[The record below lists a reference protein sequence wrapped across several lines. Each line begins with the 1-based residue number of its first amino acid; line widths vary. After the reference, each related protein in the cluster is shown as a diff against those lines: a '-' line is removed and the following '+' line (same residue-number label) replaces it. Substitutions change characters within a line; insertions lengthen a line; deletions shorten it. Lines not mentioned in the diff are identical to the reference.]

1 MPDKPRTVLVVLGGL
16 SAEREVS
23 HETGTACA
31 RALEQRGYE
40 VRLFD
45 WREGCSVSLLQALT
59 PRPDVV
65 FNALHGTYGE
75 DGCLAGLLACCHIP
89 STHSGVLAS
98 ALAMDK
104 LMTKNILQP
113 LGIRFAESRPLEE
126 VWQGETLSF
135 PLPCV
140 VKPVAQ
146 GSSIGVERLLNA
158 DARFSGERLFPLMV
172 EHYIEGREFT
182 VGIFREKAM
191 GVTEVV
197 ARGAGFYDYKAKYEE
212 AHAAHHIFPAQ
223 IEAELAETL
232 CRWSELAHK
241 TLGCRTTSRCDFRY
255 DGKHLY
261 MLEIN
266 THPGMTAMSLV
277 PEQARGSG
285 ISFEELTETLVLEA
299 CKHAAEERTPPAV
312 LPSVPPSV
320 PPSARKNLRKSMRKS
335 LSSVAEREQ
344 IS

>member
-23 HETGTACA
+23 RETGTACA
-31 RALEQRGYE
+31 RALERRGYS
-40 VRLFD
+40 VRVFD
-45 WREGCSVSLLQALT
+45 WREGCAPSLLNALT

-75 DGCLAGLLACCHIP
+75 DGCLAGLLACCNIP

-104 LMTKNILQP
+104 LMTKNLLQP
-113 LGIRFAESRPLEE
+113 LGIRFPESRPLEE
-126 VWQGETLSF
+126 VWQKEKLSF

-146 GSSIGVERLLNA
+146 GSSIGVERLLDA
-158 DARFSGERLFPLMV
+158 RARFSGDMPFPLMV
-172 EHYIEGREFT
+172 ERYIEGREFT
-182 VGIFREKAM
+182 VGILHEKAM

-197 ARGAGFYDYKAKYEE
+197 ARGAGFYDYKAKYDE
-212 AHAAHHIFPAQ
+212 AHAARHIFPAE
-223 IEAELAETL
+223 IEGALAETL
-232 CRWSELAHK
+232 CRWSERAHK
-241 TLGCRTTSRCDFRY
+241 ALGCRTASRSDFRY

-277 PEQARGSG
+277 PEQARGVG
-285 ISFEELTETLVLEA
+285 VSFEELTETFVLEA
-299 CKHAAEERTPPAV
+299 CQHAAGEARERM
-312 LPSVPPSV
+312 S
-320 PPSARKNLRKSMRKS
+320 
-335 LSSVAEREQ
+335 
-344 IS
+344 